1 MFFVSS
7 DDGVT
12 VSSLTVP
19 DTPLVTDGDSESY
32 GKPVSK
38 QCRRQELTHPKT
50 SELCLWVHSTCQSL
64 MLFVCTKYF

>member
-19 DTPLVTDGDSESY
+19 DTPLVTDEDSESY
-32 GKPVSK
+32 GN
-38 QCRRQELTHPKT
+38 
-50 SELCLWVHSTCQSL
+50 
-64 MLFVCTKYF
+64 LFLNNAEDKS